1 MALIEKQLKA
11 CAWCCPP
18 KPPCKTK
25 HRPFICNTAQHNIH
39 SHQSWDDSAMVAAEV
54 GWCDPPSRGG
64 AVAQGGPTHPS
75 ALPFRPHFVAGSHL
89 EPEHG
94 VLIQLLRRKG
104 QPLNETNSPR
114 AVFLEELGAGAEGRP
129 RLWRER
135 RGGCSSRARSAASCG
150 RTATA
155 GCGRGRTAPSPRS

>member
-1 MALIEKQLKA
+1 
-11 CAWCCPP
+11 
-18 KPPCKTK
+18 
-25 HRPFICNTAQHNIH
+25 
-39 SHQSWDDSAMVAAEV
+39 MVAAEV

-114 AVFLEELGAGAEGRP
+114 AVFWKNWEQGPKADRGFGERDAEAALLARGVLLHVDAQPPLAADVAELHQVPVVDVHRPVGACGT
-129 RLWRER
+129 
-135 RGGCSSRARSAASCG
+135 SRSTNGLHTTPVR
-150 RTATA
+150 
-155 GCGRGRTAPSPRS
+155 